1 MLIRQRTLLIALA
14 VVACV
19 ATLRLA
25 VAAPSQQAAPT
36 CAWERLSSGG
46 RASQNAMVRVPGV
59 GALTFGGVDL
69 GNKTVSS
76 DVRRFDRAANS
87 WQVLAVGG
95 SGPGKRSEPAAVLRG
110 LASNPEFV
118 TYGGVDSLPKG
129 GGTFTWQSPLL
140 GAGAAG
146 QGPLDALAANSVQDS
161 THRLVA
167 DAAAP
172 SWQGIGAAGQAPRT
186 DHSAVW
192 DPVADAMIVFGGR
205 TDEDAQSV
213 TDELKRLTLG
223 DSSAWQALT
232 PAGRRPS
239 KRFGHSAVFDGAASR
254 MVVFGGTSDWK
265 KGLDDV
271 WVLELGGGWDKAVWK
286 ELKPTGTG
294 PSGRFDHAAAYL
306 PGIGW
311 MIVFGGSPDGSR
323 ELSDIYA
330 LDLVATA
337 PKWIKLNPTGQKP
350 PALMGLAAI
359 GLDDGT
365 SALLQGGQNG
375 EDAASQ
381 TYRLAC
387 TAGAVPTATTG
398 PITNTPVPMDTST
411 VVPSTDTPT
420 PVPTT
425 HASETPEPPTVT
437 VPPSETPTTAPS
449 ATATTAPRP
458 MIYLPRLAKNDA

>member
-1 MLIRQRTLLIALA
+1 MTLRRRILLA
-14 VVACV
+14 GVGVLACV
-19 ATLRLA
+19 ASLRLA
-25 VAAPSQQAAPT
+25 VAAPSRQAAPT
-36 CAWERLSSGG
+36 CAWERLTSGG
-46 RASQNAMVRVPGV
+46 RASQIAMVPVPGV

-69 GNKTVSS
+69 GNKTVSG
-76 DVRRFDRAANS
+76 DLRRFDRAANS

-110 LASNPEFV
+110 RVDNPEFI
-118 TYGGVDSLPKG
+118 TYGGVDALPEG

-140 GAGAAG
+140 GAGAARP
-146 QGPLDALAANSVQDS
+146 GPLDAFVADTVQDS
-161 THRLVA
+161 THRFVA
-167 DAAAP
+167 DAASP
-172 SWQGIGAAGQAPRT
+172 SWQGISAAGQAPRT

-192 DPVADAMIVFGGR
+192 DPVADAMVVFGGR

-213 TDELKRLTLG
+213 TDELRRLTLG
-223 DSSAWQALT
+223 DTPAWQSLT

-239 KRFGHSAVFDGAASR
+239 KRFAHSAVYDSAARR

-265 KGLDDV
+265 KGLSDV
-271 WVLELGGGWDKAVWK
+271 WALDLSTGWDKATWK
-286 ELKPTGTG
+286 NLDPTGTG

-306 PGIGW
+306 PAMGW

-330 LDLVATA
+330 LDLAA
-337 PKWIKLNPTGQKP
+337 AAAKWIKLNPTGQKP
-350 PALMGLAAI
+350 PALLGLAAI

-387 TAGAVPTATTG
+387 TGGTVPTATTQ
-398 PITNTPVPMDTST
+398 PA
-411 VVPSTDTPT
+411 TDTPT
-420 PVPTT
+420 AQPPTDT
-425 HASETPEPPTVT
+425 ATPEPATATPSPEPPTAT
-437 VPPSETPTTAPS
+437 VAPSETPTAAPS
-449 ATATTAPRP
+449 PTATDVPRP
-458 MIYLPRLAKNDA
+458 LIYLPRLAKNDA